1 MERIVFRV
9 AVMGAG
15 AVGGYFGAR
24 LAASGQEVAFVARGR
39 HLEAMKGH
47 GLRVKSIQGDLHNRS
62 QFTSDPEEVGPVDLI
77 VFCVKSH
84 DTEEASRR
92 MAPLV
97 GEKTSILSLQNG
109 VDNPDKIAAH
119 WGKERVLA
127 GAAYIGAQITAPG
140 TIEHRAAGRI
150 TLGELDGGIT
160 QETKALCDLFNKA
173 QVPCTVS
180 PEIRKVLWGKLVWNA
195 PFCALASVAGATVE
209 DIVESESLT
218 NLAVGCMEEVM
229 EAARTQGID
238 LGHSIVSETLN
249 LSHSLGDFKPSMLQD
264 LEAGKPLEYEA
275 LNGIVVKTL
284 RKAGKEAP
292 FNQTFH
298 ALLQSLDKTRRTQ
311 KSPAR

>member
-1 MERIVFRV
+1 MKQTVFRI

-39 HLEAMKGH
+39 HLEALKGH
-47 GLRVKSIQGDLHNRS
+47 GLRVKSIQGDLHIRS
-62 QFTSDPEEVGPVDLI
+62 QFTPNPEEVGPVDLI

-84 DTEEASRR
+84 DTEEASKK
-92 MAPLV
+92 MVSLI

-119 WGKERVLA
+119 WGKERILA
-127 GAAYIGAQITAPG
+127 GAAYIGAQISAPG

-160 QETKALCDLFNKA
+160 QETKAIYDLFNKA
-173 QVPCTVS
+173 QVPCTIS

-195 PFCALASVAGATVE
+195 PFCAIASVAGATVK
-209 DIVESESLT
+209 DIVESESLK
-218 NLAVGCMEEVM
+218 NLAVGCMEEVR
-229 EAARTQGID
+229 EAARTQGIN
-238 LGHSIVSETLN
+238 LGPSIVSETLN

-275 LNGIVVKTL
+275 LNGIVIKTL

-292 FNQTFH
+292 FNQTFC

-311 KSPAR
+311 KPPAR

>member
-1 MERIVFRV
+1 MKQKVFRI

-24 LAASGQEVAFVARGR
+24 LAASGQEVVFVARGR

-47 GLRVKSIQGDLHNRS
+47 GLRVKSIQGNLHIRS

-77 VFCVKSH
+77 LFCVKSH
-84 DTEEASRR
+84 DTEQAGKR
-92 MAPLV
+92 MAPLI

-119 WGKERVLA
+119 WGKDRILA
-127 GAAYIGAQITAPG
+127 GAAYIGARITAPG

-160 QETKALCDLFNKA
+160 QETKDLCDLFNKA
-173 QVPCTVS
+173 QVPCTIS
-180 PEIRKVLWGKLVWNA
+180 PKIRKVLWGKLVWNA
-195 PFCALASVAGATVE
+195 PFCAIASITGTTAK
-209 DIVESESLT
+209 DIIESESLK
-218 NLAVGCMEEVM
+218 NLAVGCMEEVR
-229 EAARTQGID
+229 EAARTQGIT
-238 LGHSIVSETLN
+238 LGPSIVTETLN

-275 LNGIVVKTL
+275 LNGIVVNTL

-292 FNQTFH
+292 FNQTFC
-298 ALLQSLDKTRRTQ
+298 ALLQSLDKKIRAR
-311 KSPAR
+311 KSMAN